1 MGIGFVSLF
10 FYNDF
15 IDICICIKMYW
26 IFCIWFSGIV
36 VIVFWLVIEDYICN
50 INVIYKENKR
60 IEKYR

>member
-15 IDICICIKMYW
+15 IDICVKVYW
-26 IFCIWFSGIV
+26 IFMYIV
-36 VIVFWLVIEDYICN
+36 LWLQIFWLVIGYYICN
-50 INVIYKENKR
+50 INVICKENKR